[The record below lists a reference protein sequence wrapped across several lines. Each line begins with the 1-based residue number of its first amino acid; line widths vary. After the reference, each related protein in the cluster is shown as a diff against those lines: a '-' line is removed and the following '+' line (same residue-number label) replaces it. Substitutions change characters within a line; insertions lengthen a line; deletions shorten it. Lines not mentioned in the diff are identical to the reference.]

1 MFGQHPEN
9 LYFCPGRVN
18 LIGEH
23 TDYNGGFVLPCALD
37 SGTWLMIAPNKL
49 GKLRFRSISENQ
61 QVDLPI
67 SDNYQ
72 KNNDSWC
79 NYPLGVIQQLQGQG
93 FQITGYD
100 LLYYGTMPIGAGL
113 SSSASIEVVTAF
125 ALNEL
130 LGGQLSRIDLA
141 KLAQRAENDFI
152 GVNSGIMDQFA
163 VVLGDADHAILLNC
177 KTLSYR
183 QVYVPL
189 EGYRLV
195 IINSNKPRQLANSA
209 YNDRV
214 RECQQALKYLQ
225 NGLNIE
231 SLSDIDSQTLSE
243 FRELIVDPVIWK
255 RARHIVEENERVH
268 LAAQALIQGDMPG
281 FGKLLN
287 MSHISLKELYE
298 VSGLELDALAE
309 YSRHYKGVLGAKMT
323 GAGFGGCIVALVK
336 SETVLE
342 YQANLTEYYKLR
354 TGYDPSFYFF
364 NINDGVKKSIN
375 NTDFNLL

>member
-1 MFGQHPEN
+1 MTNEHLKTNFIEMFGQHPEN

-37 SGTWLMIAPNKL
+37 AGTWLMISPNKL
-49 GKLRFRSISENQ
+49 DKLRFRSISENQ

-72 KNNDSWC
+72 KKDDSWY
-79 NYPLGVIQQLQGQG
+79 NYPLGVIQQLLGQG
-93 FQITGYD
+93 FQTTGYD
-100 LLYYGTMPIGAGL
+100 LLYYGTIPIGAGL

-130 LGGQLSRIDLA
+130 LGAQLSRVDLA

-163 VVLGDADHAILLNC
+163 VTLGEADHAILLNC

-183 QVYVPL
+183 QVNVPL
-189 EGYRLV
+189 EGYGLV
-195 IINSNKPRQLANSA
+195 IINSNKPRQLADSA

-214 RECQQALKYLQ
+214 RECQEALNYLK
-225 NGLNIE
+225 NGLNLE
-231 SLSDIDSQTLSE
+231 SLSDNDSQTLYK
-243 FRELIVDPVIWK
+243 FRELILDPVIWK
-255 RARHIVEENERVH
+255 RARHVVEENERVH

-309 YSRHYKGVLGAKMT
+309 YSRH
-323 GAGFGGCIVALVK
+323 
-336 SETVLE
+336 
-342 YQANLTEYYKLR
+342 
-354 TGYDPSFYFF
+354 
-364 NINDGVKKSIN
+364 
-375 NTDFNLL
+375 